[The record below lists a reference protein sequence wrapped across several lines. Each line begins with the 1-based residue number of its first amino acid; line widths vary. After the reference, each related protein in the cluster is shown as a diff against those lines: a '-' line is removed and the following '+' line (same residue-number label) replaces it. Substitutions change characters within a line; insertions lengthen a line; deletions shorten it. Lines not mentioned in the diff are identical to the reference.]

1 MEPDGGRVRTR
12 RDTLRNLA
20 DFFIEM
26 MEGGDLP
33 PWARSWRN
41 APVPRSA
48 RGRRYTGLNRL
59 YLEGLAAKMRYRSP
73 YWATRRWVENLGG
86 AVPEGAPWAE
96 VTGVFN
102 VWDRERREDTG
113 SLAMKVTLVVNVQE
127 VFKEV
132 LPWEPEPPVDSRFYK
147 ARLISDSYLERPEN
161 EGPSLEY
168 NAAGIT
174 PLYRPGTDEIEMPSH
189 GRFYTT
195 DSFYHGLFHEM
206 AHSTGHESRLNRSG
220 VANFNHFGSHR
231 YGREELAAEMTA
243 AMICRESDIDSVQ
256 EGRYAAAY
264 LRSWLRSI
272 RESPD
277 TLYDAI
283 DDAARA
289 TSHLLSRKTGAYN
302 SDGKPQT
309 VGQALAGIREREE
322 KERKKTRRQSQ

>member
-33 PWARSWRN
+33 PWARSWRD
-41 APVPRSA
+41 APVPRGA
-48 RGRRYTGLNRL
+48 RGRRYTGFNRL

-113 SLAMKVTLVVNVQE
+113 SLAVKVTLVVNVQE

-132 LPWEPEPPVDSRFYK
+132 LPWDPEPPVDSRFYK

-161 EGPSLEY
+161 EGPSLAY

-231 YGREELAAEMTA
+231 YGREELVAEMTA

-256 EGRYAAAY
+256 ENVGAAAY
-264 LRSWLRSI
+264 LRGWLRSI

-289 TSHLLSRKTGAYN
+289 TSHLLNRKTGAYN

-309 VGQALAGIREREE
+309 VGQALAGIREWEE
-322 KERKKTRRQSQ
+322 KERKKTRRQSR